1 MVWLPNIRD
10 LQYYERQFSFS
21 STASTSPSQA
31 EASQH
36 QTLPAET
43 SIGRNSPTNLTWQS
57 PSCKVCR
64 PLTRRLKTCGLRVIV
79 GCVLAKNCLPM
90 LIATCQALQAAEQ
103 EKQAKQVV
111 CTSKKCAMTHFF
123 LC

>member
-10 LQYYERQFSFS
+10 LQYYERQCIE
-21 STASTSPSQA
+21 TTETTSPPQA

-36 QTLPAET
+36 QTLPAEA

-103 EKQAKQVV
+103 EKQARQVV
-111 CTSKKCAMTHFF
+111 CRSRC
-123 LC
+123 